1 MYTASEKLSTANITD
16 IMQTAYIDYSM
27 SVIISR
33 ALPDARDGLKPVQ
46 RRILYAML
54 REGLLHNRA
63 YDKCA
68 GVVGEVLKNYHPHG
82 DSSVYDTLVR
92 LAQTWVMRYPLIDPQ
107 GNFGSVDGDPPAAYR
122 YTECRLNEIAE
133 DLLKDIEEDTVDF
146 APNYKESTTEPTVL
160 PSALPNLLM
169 NGSTGIAVG
178 MTTNIPPHNLDEI
191 IDATCAIIDRPGI
204 SVDDLC
210 RIVQGP
216 DFPTGGVISGREG
229 ILSYLRTGKGIV
241 RIRGKAHTEELKGG
255 MEQIVITEIPYNVN
269 RATLVTRIAEL
280 VSEKEIDGIRDL
292 RDESDE
298 NTRIV
303 IELKRGEQAKVVI
316 NQLFQKTALES
327 SFGVTLL
334 ALDQKRPKQMNIK
347 ELIECYIAHR
357 RDVVTRR
364 TRFRLREAEDRAHI
378 LEGYIIALDNLDDFV
393 RIIRASANREEAKVK
408 LMAKYPLSERQTDA
422 ILELRLYQLTGLER
436 GKIEAEY
443 LELMKLI
450 EELRGILDSEAKLM
464 ALIKEEL
471 LGMKAK
477 YTSPRRT
484 IIEAAAGEFRMEDVV
499 PNEGCVI
506 TVSHLG
512 FIKRTPVADYRSQRR
527 GGKGVIGAETY
538 DEDFVEHLFTASTHD
553 YILFFSS
560 TGQCHARKCYD
571 VPEGTRASKGK
582 SISSFL
588 RLGDGE
594 KIAAMLCVK
603 DFVEDRFLVMATRSG
618 VIKKSALSDYA
629 NATREGGLIGINLA
643 DGDKVIGTVLTTGSD
658 ELILVSN
665 QGLAVRFRER
675 DPESG
680 EELFR
685 ATGRATGGVTG
696 MRFKLESDYLDVIE
710 VVDHNAKFLVA
721 SEAGQGVRTR
731 FEDYPLI
738 NRGGSGVWAIDLPG
752 FGDSAL
758 PPDVRDVDG
767 VFPYVEEGMAQLFG
781 DRQIDLMGFSFGGLT
796 AGFLAAHYPARMQR
810 LMLIGIPALG
820 LFGQGRPM
828 RGLRA
833 DMTEQERAQV
843 FRHNLLQLMLHHPES
858 VDDEAIAMHAANVSR
873 DRLRRRRIAR
883 GDALLHL
890 QQRWTCPVYT
900 FWGEHDVLYPGRLEE
915 VRQALSGCR
924 LMSFDVIP
932 DAGHWVMYERAQ
944 AFNQRACQ
952 TLRLPLAIT

>member
-1 MYTASEKLSTANITD
+1 MYTANEKLSSANITD

-54 REGLLHNRA
+54 REGLLHNRPF
-63 YDKCA
+63 DKCA

-92 LAQTWVMRYPLIDPQ
+92 LAQNWVMRYPLIDPQ

-122 YTECRLNEIAE
+122 YTESRLRDIAE

-191 IDATCAIIDRPGI
+191 ITATCAIIDRPDI
-204 SVDDLC
+204 PIDEVC
-210 RIVQGP
+210 QIVQGP
-216 DFPTGGVISGREG
+216 DFPTGGVISGRDG
-229 ILSYLRTGKGIV
+229 ILSYLKTGKGIV
-241 RIRGKAHTEELKGG
+241 RTRGKAHTEELKGG

-269 RATLVTRIAEL
+269 RASLVSRIADL
-280 VSEKEIDGIRDL
+280 VADKHIDGIRDL

-334 ALDQKRPKQMNIK
+334 ALDQKRPKQMNIR
-347 ELIECYIAHR
+347 ELIDCYIAHR

-364 TRFRLREAEDRAHI
+364 TRFRLNEALARAHI

-393 RIIRASANREEAKVK
+393 KIIRASQNREEAKVR

-450 EELRGILDSEAKLM
+450 EELRGILESEAKLL
-464 ALIKEEL
+464 ALIKTEL
-471 LGMKAK
+471 LELKAK
-477 YTSPRRT
+477 YSSPRRT
-484 IIEAAAGEFRMEDVV
+484 EIIAAAGEFRMEDVV

-512 FIKRTPVADYRSQRR
+512 FIKRTPVAEYRSQKR
-527 GGKGVIGAETY
+527 GGKGVIGTDTY
-538 DEDFVEHLFTASTHD
+538 EEDFVEHLFTASTHD
-553 YILFFSS
+553 YILFLTSI
-560 TGQCHARKCYD
+560 GQCHAKKVYD
-571 VPEGTRASKGK
+571 VPEGTRTAKGK
-582 SISSFL
+582 SVASFL
-588 RLGDGE
+588 RLAEGE
-594 KIAAMLCVK
+594 KIAAMLCMK
-603 DFVEDRFLVMATRSG
+603 DFAENCYLVMATKRG
-618 VIKKSALSDYA
+618 IIKKSALSDYA
-629 NATREGGLIGINLA
+629 NCTREGGLIGINLA
-643 DGDKVIGTVLTTGSD
+643 PGDSVIGSVLTTGEN
-658 ELILVSN
+658 ELILVSH

-680 EELFR
+680 DDLFR
-685 ATGRATGGVTG
+685 ATGRATAGVTG
-696 MRFKLESDYLDVIE
+696 MRFKLESDYLEVIE
-710 VVDHNAKFLVA
+710 VVDHEAKFLVA
-721 SEAGQGVRTR
+721 SEAGLGVRTR
-731 FEDYPLI
+731 FEDYRLI
-738 NRGGSGVWAIDLPG
+738 NRGGSGVWAINLPDDNSINLAG
-752 FGDSAL
+752 AL
-758 PPDVRDVDG
+758 SVRDTDEV
-767 VFPYVEEGMAQLFG
+767 ML
-781 DRQIDLMGFSFGGLT
+781 LT
-796 AGFLAAHYPARMQR
+796 AKGQSIRCPVKDIRETNRGAKGVKLLTLAEGDKLLSIAR
-810 LMLIGIPALG
+810 IVE
-820 LFGQGRPM
+820 
-828 RGLRA
+828 
-833 DMTEQERAQV
+833 TEEEQE
-843 FRHNLLQLMLHHPES
+843 
-858 VDDEAIAMHAANVSR
+858 ANA
-873 DRLRRRRIAR
+873 DPA
-883 GDALLHL
+883 
-890 QQRWTCPVYT
+890 
-900 FWGEHDVLYPGRLEE
+900 E
-915 VRQALSGCR
+915 
-924 LMSFDVIP
+924 
-932 DAGHWVMYERAQ
+932 
-944 AFNQRACQ
+944 
-952 TLRLPLAIT
+952 

>member
-1 MYTASEKLSTANITD
+1 MYTASEKLSSANITD

-54 REGLLHNRA
+54 REGLLHNRS
-63 YDKCA
+63 YTKCA

-82 DSSVYDTLVR
+82 DASVYDTLVR
-92 LAQTWVMRYPLIDPQ
+92 LAQPWVVRYLLIDPQ

-133 DLLKDIEEDTVDF
+133 ELLRDIEEETVDF
-146 APNYKESTTEPTVL
+146 VPNYNESTTEPTVL

-178 MTTNIPPHNLDEI
+178 MATNIPPHNLDEI
-191 IDATCAIIDRPGI
+191 IDATCAVIDRPTITVDEICGI
-204 SVDDLC
+204 I
-210 RIVQGP
+210 RGP
-216 DFPTGGVISGREG
+216 DFPTGGIISGREG
-229 ILSYLRTGKGIV
+229 ILSYLKTGKGIV
-241 RIRGKAHTEELKGG
+241 RIRGKAHTEETKGG

-269 RATLVTRIAEL
+269 RASLVTRIADL
-280 VSEKEIDGIRDL
+280 VSEKQIDGVRDL

-334 ALDQKRPKQMNIK
+334 ALDKKRPKQMNIR
-347 ELIECYIAHR
+347 ELIDCYVEHR

-364 TRFRLREAEDRAHI
+364 TKYRLRQAEDRAHV

-393 RIIRASANREEAKVK
+393 KIIRASANREEAKQR

-436 GKIEAEY
+436 DKIEKEY
-443 LELMKLI
+443 LELMKVI
-450 EELRGILDSEAKLM
+450 EELKSILESEAKLL
-464 ALIKEEL
+464 ALIKQEL
-471 LGMKAK
+471 LELKAK
-477 YTSPRRT
+477 YASPRRT
-484 IIEAAAGEFRMEDVV
+484 VIEAAIGEFRMEDVI

-512 FIKRTPVADYRSQRR
+512 FIKRTPVADYRSQKR

-538 DEDFVEHLFTASTHD
+538 EEDFVEHLFTASTHD
-553 YILFFSS
+553 FILFF
-560 TGQCHARKCYD
+560 TNKGQCHAKKVYD
-571 VPEGTRASKGK
+571 VPEGTRTSKGK

-588 RLGDGE
+588 RLSEGE
-594 KIAAMLCVK
+594 KIAAMMCVK
-603 DFVEDRFLVMATRSG
+603 DFTDDRYLVTATQAG
-618 VIKKSALSDYA
+618 VVKKSALSDYT
-629 NATREGGLIGINLA
+629 NATREGGVIGINLA
-643 DGDKVIGTVLTTGSD
+643 EGDNVIGTVLTTGSD

-696 MRFKLESDYLDVIE
+696 MRFKLASDFLQAIE
-710 VVDHNAKFLVA
+710 VVDHAAKFLVA
-721 SEAGQGVRTR
+721 SEAGLGVRTR
-731 FEDYPLI
+731 FEDYRLI
-738 NRGGSGVWAIDLPG
+738 NRGGSGVWAIDLPEDG
-752 FGDSAL
+752 SIKLAGAL
-758 PPDVRDVDG
+758 SVRDED
-767 VFPYVEEGMAQLFG
+767 EIML
-781 DRQIDLMGFSFGGLT
+781 LT
-796 AGFLAAHYPARMQR
+796 AK
-810 LMLIGIPALG
+810 
-820 LFGQGRPM
+820 GQSIR
-828 RGLRA
+828 
-833 DMTEQERAQV
+833 
-843 FRHNLLQLMLHHPES
+843 
-858 VDDEAIAMHAANVSR
+858 
-873 DRLRRRRIAR
+873 
-883 GDALLHL
+883 
-890 QQRWTCPVYT
+890 CPVKDIRET
-900 FWGEHDVLYPGRLEE
+900 NRGAKGVRLVSLEPGDKLLSVARIVETDEE
-915 VRQALSGCR
+915 QAAAEAT
-924 LMSFDVIP
+924 
-932 DAGHWVMYERAQ
+932 AG
-944 AFNQRACQ
+944 
-952 TLRLPLAIT
+952 TPPTT

>member
-1 MYTASEKLSTANITD
+1 MYTQNEKLSSANITD

-54 REGLLHNRA
+54 REGLVHNRPF
-63 YDKCA
+63 DKCA

-92 LAQTWVMRYPLIDPQ
+92 MAQPWVMRYPLIDPQ

-122 YTECRLNEIAE
+122 YTEARLRDIAE

-146 APNYKESTTEPTVL
+146 VPNYKESTTEPSVL

-191 IDATCAIIDRPGI
+191 IEATVAIIDNPRI
-204 SVDDLC
+204 SVDELC
-210 RIVQGP
+210 TIVRGP
-216 DFPTGGVISGREG
+216 DFPTGGVISGRDG
-229 ILSYLRTGKGIV
+229 ILSYLKTGKGIV
-241 RIRGKAHTEELKGG
+241 RTRGKAHTEEMKGG

-280 VSEKEIDGIRDL
+280 VGEKEIDGIRDL

-334 ALDQKRPKQMNIK
+334 ALDKKRPKQMNIK
-347 ELIECYIAHR
+347 ELIECYIEHR

-364 TRFRLREAEDRAHI
+364 TKFRLREAEDRAHI

-393 RIIRASANREEAKVK
+393 KIIRASANKEEAKQR

-450 EELRGILDSEAKLM
+450 DELRSILASETKLLD
-464 ALIKEEL
+464 LIKKEL
-471 LGMKAK
+471 LEMKVK
-477 YTSPRRT
+477 YSSPRKT
-484 IIEAAAGEFRMEDVV
+484 EIVGATGDFRMEDVI
-499 PNEGCVI
+499 PNEGCVL
-506 TVSHLG
+506 TVSHVG
-512 FIKRTPVADYRSQRR
+512 FIKRTRVADYRSQKR

-538 DEDFVEHLFTASTHD
+538 EDDFVEHLFTASTHD
-553 YILFFSS
+553 FILFF
-560 TGQCHARKCYD
+560 TNQGQCHAKKVYD

-582 SISSFL
+582 SVSSFL
-588 RLGDGE
+588 RLSEGE
-594 KIAAMLCVK
+594 KIASMLCVK
-603 DFVEDRFLVMATRSG
+603 DFVDDRFLVMATQSG
-618 VIKKSALSDYA
+618 AIKKSALSDYA
-629 NATREGGLIGINLA
+629 NAQREGGLIGINLA
-643 DGDKVIGTVLTTGSD
+643 EGDTVIGTVLTTGND

-675 DPESG
+675 DAESG
-680 EELFR
+680 EELLR
-685 ATGRATGGVTG
+685 PTGRATGGVTG
-696 MRFKLESDYLDVIE
+696 MRFKLASDFLQVIE
-710 VVDHNAKFLVA
+710 VVNHQAKFLVA
-721 SEAGQGVRTR
+721 SQAGLGVRTR
-731 FEDYPLI
+731 FEDYRLI
-738 NRGGSGVWAIDLPG
+738 NRGGSGVWAMDLPEDG
-752 FGDSAL
+752 SIRLAGAL
-758 PPDVRDVDG
+758 SVRDEDEV
-767 VFPYVEEGMAQLFG
+767 ML
-781 DRQIDLMGFSFGGLT
+781 LT
-796 AGFLAAHYPARMQR
+796 AKGQSIRCPVNGIRETNRGAKGVR
-810 LMLIGIPALG
+810 LVTLEPGDKLLSIALIVET
-820 LFGQGRPM
+820 
-828 RGLRA
+828 
-833 DMTEQERAQV
+833 DEEQ
-843 FRHNLLQLMLHHPES
+843 
-858 VDDEAIAMHAANVSR
+858 AANAEAPAPEPTV
-873 DRLRRRRIAR
+873 
-883 GDALLHL
+883 
-890 QQRWTCPVYT
+890 
-900 FWGEHDVLYPGRLEE
+900 
-915 VRQALSGCR
+915 
-924 LMSFDVIP
+924 
-932 DAGHWVMYERAQ
+932 
-944 AFNQRACQ
+944 
-952 TLRLPLAIT
+952 

>member
-1 MYTASEKLSTANITD
+1 MYTASEKLSSANITD

-54 REGLLHNRA
+54 REGLLHNRS
-63 YDKCA
+63 YTKCA

-82 DSSVYDTLVR
+82 DASVYDTLVR
-92 LAQTWVMRYPLIDPQ
+92 LAQPWVVRYLLIDPQ

-133 DLLKDIEEDTVDF
+133 ELLRNIEEDTVDF
-146 APNYKESTTEPTVL
+146 VPNYNESTTEPTVL

-191 IDATCAIIDRPGI
+191 IEATCAMIDKPSI
-204 SVDDLC
+204 SVDELC
-210 RIVQGP
+210 TIIKGP

-229 ILSYLRTGKGIV
+229 ILSYLKTGKGIV
-241 RIRGKAHTEELKGG
+241 RTRGKAHTEELKGG

-280 VSEKEIDGIRDL
+280 VGEKELDGIRDL

-334 ALDQKRPKQMNIK
+334 ALDKKRPKQMNIK
-347 ELIECYIAHR
+347 ELLECYIEHR

-364 TRFRLREAEDRAHI
+364 TRYRLKEAEDRAHI

-443 LELMKLI
+443 VELMKLI
-450 EELRGILDSEAKLM
+450 EELRSILASEAKLLD
-464 ALIKEEL
+464 LIKKEL
-471 LGMKAK
+471 LELKAK
-477 YTSPRRT
+477 YSSPRRT
-484 IIEAAAGEFRMEDVV
+484 EIVGAAGDFRMEDVI
-499 PNEGCVI
+499 PNEGCVL

-512 FIKRTPVADYRSQRR
+512 FIKRTRVSDYRSQKR

-538 DEDFVEHLFTASTHD
+538 EDDFVEHLFTASTHD
-553 YILFFSS
+553 FILFLTS
-560 TGQCHARKCYD
+560 TGQCHARKVYD

-582 SISSFL
+582 SVSSFL
-588 RLGDGE
+588 RLTDGE

-603 DFVEDRFLVMATRSG
+603 DFSEPLFVAIATKSGMIKKTPLLEYESATRDG
-618 VIKKSALSDYA
+618 GIK
-629 NATREGGLIGINLA
+629 GIRLNV
-643 DGDKVIGTVLTTGSD
+643 GDSVIGCVLTNGSN
-658 ELILVSN
+658 EIVLVSHHG
-665 QGLAVRFRER
+665 QAVRFQEGPLGAVEEPADAPVPPNGGEGDIEVEAR
-675 DPESG
+675 PEG
-680 EELFR
+680 LR
-685 ATGRATGGVTG
+685 AMGRATAGVTG
-696 MRFKLESDYLDVIE
+696 MRFKFENDFLQAIE
-710 VVDHNAKFLVA
+710 VSDPSARLLVA
-721 SEAGQGVRTR
+721 REDGVGKRTP
-731 FEDYPLI
+731 FEDYRLTR
-738 NRGGSGVWAIDLPG
+738 RGGTGVIAIDLPEDG
-752 FGDSAL
+752 SVNVAGAL
-758 PPDVRDVDG
+758 SVRDNDEV
-767 VFPYVEEGMAQLFG
+767 ML
-781 DRQIDLMGFSFGGLT
+781 LT
-796 AGFLAAHYPARMQR
+796 AKGQSIRCPVSGIRETGRGAKGVR
-810 LMLIGIPALG
+810 LVTLEPG
-820 LFGQGRPM
+820 
-828 RGLRA
+828 
-833 DMTEQERAQV
+833 DK
-843 FRHNLLQLMLHHPES
+843 LLS
-858 VDDEAIAMHAANVSR
+858 
-873 DRLRRRRIAR
+873 IAR
-883 GDALLHL
+883 IVETDEEQAAASVE
-890 QQRWTCPVYT
+890 PV
-900 FWGEHDVLYPGRLEE
+900 GESAPPT
-915 VRQALSGCR
+915 A
-924 LMSFDVIP
+924 
-932 DAGHWVMYERAQ
+932 
-944 AFNQRACQ
+944 
-952 TLRLPLAIT
+952 